1 MLPLLGSRAPLEDEE
16 DEGGAPGGETA
27 PPGVEGV
34 GCVGCVGCV
43 MALRRA
49 VIAEATTAK
58 LVRGEEIVSAWQSN
72 EDPRLLIKGERQV
85 AHL

>member
-1 MLPLLGSRAPLEDEE
+1 MLPLLGSRAPLEDKE
-16 DEGGAPGGETA
+16 DEGGAPEGETA
-27 PPGVEGV
+27 PPGVEG
-34 GCVGCVGCV
+34 VGCV